1 MSNKKWLMPEEK
13 AKRIAVA
20 AIVAGVLM
28 VLFLIAVLI
37 VQFVK
42 IGVANSERARLQA
55 EIERYEQLVE
65 QQREDL
71 EYYESELG
79 MYHQALEQG
88 WSTPRS

>member
-1 MSNKKWLMPEEK
+1 MPEEK

-20 AIVAGVLM
+20 AIVAGVLL
-28 VLFLIAVLI
+28 VLFLVAVLI

>member
-1 MSNKKWLMPEEK
+1 MPEEK
-13 AKRIAVA
+13 TKRIAIA
-20 AIVAGVLM
+20 AIVAGVLV
-28 VLFLIAVLI
+28 VLFLVAVLI

-42 IGVANSERARLQA
+42 IGVANAERARLQA
-55 EIERYEQLVE
+55 EIEHYEQLVE

-88 WSTPRS
+88 WSTPRT

>member
-20 AIVAGVLM
+20 AIVAGVLL
-28 VLFLIAVLI
+28 VLFLVAVLI

>member
-55 EIERYEQLVE
+55 EIERYERLVE